1 MKLFWRLYDWSER
14 TFWNSLTKKL
24 MSFLLLFLIDVTY
37 LGVDIHQKTAIA
49 EVLRRAGGS
58 SAATGQVAGA
68 LDQGLYLM
76 IALTVVALVWNIT
89 QILYLR
95 HLIIRPVRLITRIF
109 DEISHGEGDFSRDLP
124 IISHDELRTLAESY
138 NHFADKMRNLIGEV
152 RKMSVNISREAVVVK
167 NNVASTAKRANQQ
180 GEIAGSVFGA
190 STETTAAIKE
200 VSASAEVIAHATD
213 NNLQTARNSLVEMGQ
228 IVQEVEIVS
237 NRLETFN
244 VTVTDLG
251 KRSDSIREIAT
262 MIKEI
267 ADQTNLLALNAAI
280 EAARA
285 GEQGRGFAVVADEV
299 RKLAGRVTLATQEIS
314 ENIGNMTSLVEKT
327 QSENSQINRRIHQ
340 TSDIVKNSTAEF
352 QKMVSDFETTSD
364 QLAHIATAMDQ
375 LNATN
380 GSVHEAV
387 IQLHQLSSEVSGS
400 MSSSEKSTIVLA
412 EATESVQEL
421 VSRFKI
427 GRGAFDFNVERAREF
442 RDDIQVKLNELKNSG
457 TNIWDQNYRPLP
469 GTNPQKFEVSYLH
482 AFEQQLQPILEGCL
496 AKLQGGI
503 FALIV
508 DTQGYGAIHNLKVS
522 KPLTGNYDVDLIGN
536 RTKRIWTD
544 PTGSRAGRN
553 KQPLLL
559 QTYARDTGEIL
570 SEINLPIMIDNK
582 IWGNVRVG
590 VDSSVLLNS

>member
-37 LGVDIHQKTAIA
+37 LGVDIHQKDAIA
-49 EVLRRAGGS
+49 EDLQKAGGN
-58 SAATGQVAGA
+58 SALAGHVAGV

-76 IALTVVALVWNIT
+76 IGLTLVALAWNIL

-95 HLIIRPVRLITRIF
+95 HLILRPVRLITNIF
-109 DEISHGEGDFSRDLP
+109 DEISHGRGDFSRDLP
-124 IISHDELRTLAESY
+124 IISHDELRKLAESY
-138 NHFADKMRNLIGEV
+138 NCFADKMRALIGEV

-213 NNLQTARNSLVEMGQ
+213 NNLQTARNSLMEMSQ
-228 IVQEVEIVS
+228 VVQEVETVS

-314 ENIGNMTSLVEKT
+314 DNIGNMTSLVEKT
-327 QSENSQINRRIHQ
+327 QSENGQINSRIHQ
-340 TSDIVKNSTAEF
+340 TSDIVKSSAVEF
-352 QKMVSDFETTSD
+352 QKMVADFETTSD

-400 MSSSEKSTIVLA
+400 MTSSEKSTVVLA

-421 VSRFKI
+421 VSCFKI

-469 GTNPQKFEVSYLH
+469 GTNPQKFEVSYLR
-482 AFEQQLQPILEGCL
+482 AFEQHLQPHLEDCL
-496 AKLQGGI
+496 SRLQGGI

-522 KPLTGNYDVDLIGN
+522 KPLTGNYDTDLIGN

-570 SEINLPIMIDNK
+570 SEINLPIVIDTK

-590 VDSSVLLNS
+590 VDSTVLLNS

>member
-1 MKLFWRLYDWSER
+1 MNLFWRLHDWSER

-37 LGVDIHQKTAIA
+37 LGVDIHQKAAIA
-49 EVLRRAGGS
+49 EDLQKAGGNS
-58 SAATGQVAGA
+58 TLAGHVAGV

-76 IALTVVALVWNIT
+76 IALTLVALVWNIL

-95 HLIIRPVRLITRIF
+95 HLILRPVRLITNIF
-109 DEISHGEGDFSRDLP
+109 DEISHGQGDFSRDLP
-124 IISHDELRTLAESY
+124 TISRDELRTLAESY
-138 NHFADKMRNLIGEV
+138 NHFADKMRALIGEV

-200 VSASAEVIAHATD
+200 ISASAEVIAHATD
-213 NNLQTARNSLVEMGQ
+213 NNLQTARNSLMEMSQ
-228 IVQEVEIVS
+228 IVQEVETVS
-237 NRLETFN
+237 SRLETFN

-327 QSENSQINRRIHQ
+327 QSENSQINSRIHQ
-340 TSDIVKNSTAEF
+340 TSDIVKNSAAEF
-352 QKMVSDFETTSD
+352 QKMVADFETTSD

-380 GSVHEAV
+380 GGVHEAV

-400 MSSSEKSTIVLA
+400 MTSSEKSTIALA

-421 VSRFKI
+421 VSCFKI

-469 GTNPQKFEVSYLH
+469 GTNPQKFEVGYLR
-482 AFEQQLQPILEGCL
+482 AFEQQLQPFLENCL
-496 AKLQGGI
+496 GKLQGGI

-522 KPLTGNYDVDLIGN
+522 KPLTGNYDADLIGN

-544 PTGSRAGRN
+544 PTGSRAGKN

-570 SEINLPIMIDNK
+570 SEINLPIVIDTK

-590 VDSSVLLNS
+590 VDSTVLLNS

>member
-1 MKLFWRLYDWSER
+1 MKLFWRLHDWGER

-37 LGVDIHQKTAIA
+37 LGVDIHQKYAIA
-49 EVLRRAGGS
+49 DDLRMTGGNPALAGR
-58 SAATGQVAGA
+58 VAGV

-76 IALTVVALVWNIT
+76 IALTIFALAWNIL

-167 NNVASTAKRANQQ
+167 NNVASTAKRATQQ

-213 NNLQTARNSLVEMGQ
+213 NNLQTARNSLMEMSQ
-228 IVQEVEIVS
+228 IVQEVETVS

-299 RKLAGRVTLATQEIS
+299 RKLAGRVTVATQEIS

-327 QSENSQINRRIHQ
+327 QSENSQINSRIHQ

-400 MSSSEKSTIVLA
+400 MTSSEKSTIVLA
-412 EATESVQEL
+412 EATESVQEI

-442 RDDIQVKLNELKNSG
+442 RDDIQVKLNGLKNSG
-457 TNIWDQNYRPLP
+457 INIWDQNYRPLP
-469 GTNPQKFEVSYLH
+469 GTNPQKYEVSYLH
-482 AFEQQLQPILEGCL
+482 AFEQQVQPILEECL
-496 AKLQGGI
+496 TKLQGGI

-522 KPLTGNYDVDLIGN
+522 KPLTGNYDIDLIGN

-582 IWGNVRVG
+582 VWGNVRVG

>member
-1 MKLFWRLYDWSER
+1 
-14 TFWNSLTKKL
+14 

-37 LGVDIHQKTAIA
+37 LGVDIHQKAAIA
-49 EVLRRAGGS
+49 EDLQKAGGNS
-58 SAATGQVAGA
+58 TLAGHVAGV

-76 IALTVVALVWNIT
+76 IALTLVALAWNIL

-95 HLIIRPVRLITRIF
+95 HLILRPVRLITNIF
-109 DEISHGEGDFSRDLP
+109 DEISHGQGDFSRDLP
-124 IISHDELRTLAESY
+124 TISRDELRTLAESY
-138 NHFADKMRNLIGEV
+138 NHFADKMRALIGEV

-213 NNLQTARNSLVEMGQ
+213 NNLQTARNSLMEMSQ
-228 IVQEVEIVS
+228 IVQEVETVS
-237 NRLETFN
+237 SRLETFN

-327 QSENSQINRRIHQ
+327 QSENSQINSRIHQ
-340 TSDIVKNSTAEF
+340 TSDIVKNSAAEF
-352 QKMVSDFETTSD
+352 QKMVADFETTSD

-380 GSVHEAV
+380 GGVHEAV

-400 MSSSEKSTIVLA
+400 MTSSEKSTIALA

-421 VSRFKI
+421 VSCFKI

-469 GTNPQKFEVSYLH
+469 GTNPQKFEVGYLR
-482 AFEQQLQPILEGCL
+482 AFEQQLQPFLENCL
-496 AKLQGGI
+496 GKLQGGI

-522 KPLTGNYDVDLIGN
+522 KPLTGNYDADLIGN

-544 PTGSRAGRN
+544 PTGSRAGKN

-570 SEINLPIMIDNK
+570 SEINLPIVIDTK

-590 VDSSVLLNS
+590 VDSTVLLNS